1 MTERNAK
8 FEVSVDLGKRT
19 LFTRMTGLFSEADM
33 TAWAETYRR
42 DGTDRFKGR
51 PHMVLADMRGMKTVH
66 PSIAA
71 ILGAEIGHAR
81 QNGVVL
87 CAHLSDDTVQRL
99 QAKRVARANV
109 EGDDVTVD
117 VASVEEAHRV
127 IDEAR
132 ARLEEPSYAG
142 ASVRAA
148 V

>member
-1 MTERNAK
+1 MERNAN
-8 FEVSVDLGKRT
+8 FEVRVDLAKRT
-19 LFTRMTGLFSEADM
+19 LFTRMSGLFSETDM
-33 TAWAETYRR
+33 IAWAEAYRR

-99 QAKRVARANV
+99 QAKRVARMNV

-117 VASVEEAHRV
+117 VSSVEEAHRV

-132 ARLEEPSYAG
+132 DRLEAPSYAG
-142 ASVRAA
+142 ASIRAA
-148 V
+148 L